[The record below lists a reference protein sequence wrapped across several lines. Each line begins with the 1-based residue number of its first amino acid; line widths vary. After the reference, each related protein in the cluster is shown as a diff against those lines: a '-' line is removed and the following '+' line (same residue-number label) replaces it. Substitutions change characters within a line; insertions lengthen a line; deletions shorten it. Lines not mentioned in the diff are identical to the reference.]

1 MVILF
6 FDEKNNLLAGIQD
19 NVHPFIGDYVKIK
32 NKTYKVKSVLWNV
45 YGDKPRETSLS
56 VVVEE

>member
-32 NKTYKVKSVLWNV
+32 NKTDKLKSVLCNI